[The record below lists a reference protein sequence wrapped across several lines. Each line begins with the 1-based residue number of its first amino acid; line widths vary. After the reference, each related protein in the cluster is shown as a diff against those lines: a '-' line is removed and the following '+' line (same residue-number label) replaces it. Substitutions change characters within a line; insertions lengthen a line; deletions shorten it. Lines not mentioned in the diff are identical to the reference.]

1 MEWGHEER
9 RTTRRVGCDLNHSVS
24 ARVEVDGQPSL
35 PLALYLLDMSEG
47 GMRINMDRELPSGQI
62 FTLYVSLAGLGGEGE
77 FRTSCEVAWQK
88 GLLGEAWVAG
98 LRFTEMSPKDGEL
111 LRSTLDRFEG
121 PNRRLR
127 FRLRS
132 VVPVSVRF
140 EDDWFYMTATEL
152 SPEGL
157 RIRTTPVPW
166 LAPGC
171 ELSLWLHLGSEWP
184 LEPLDAE
191 VLWREEV
198 WRDRI
203 EVGFRF
209 LDLAEDEALLI
220 KSYIERSLLEEEK
233 DEASSG
239 A

>member
-1 MEWGHEER
+1 MDWEHEER

-24 ARVEVDGQPSL
+24 ATVEVDGQQSYPV
-35 PLALYLLDMSEG
+35 ALYLLDMSEG
-47 GMRINMDRELPSGQI
+47 GMRINMDRQLPTEKP
-62 FTLYVSLAGLGGEGE
+62 FTLCVNLVGLGGSGE
-77 FRTSCEVAWQK
+77 FRTTCEVAWQK

-98 LRFTEMSPKDGEL
+98 LRFTTMTEADGDR
-111 LRSTLDRFEG
+111 LRSTISQFDG

-166 LAPGC
+166 LSPGC

-209 LDLAEDEALLI
+209 LDLTEDDALLI
-220 KSYIERSLLEEEK
+220 QSYIERSLQ
-233 DEASSG
+233 DEATSSSPED
-239 A
+239 

>member
-1 MEWGHEER
+1 MDWGHEER

-24 ARVEVDGQPSL
+24 ARVEVDGQPSI
-35 PLALYLLDMSEG
+35 PIALYLLDVSEG
-47 GMRINMDRELPSGQI
+47 GMRINMDRELPSDQT
-62 FTLYVSLAGLGGEGE
+62 FRLCFSLAALGGQGE
-77 FRTSCEVAWQK
+77 FASHCEVAWQK

-98 LRFTEMSPKDGEL
+98 LRFTQMSDADGEL
-111 LRSTLDRFEG
+111 LRRTIDQFEG

-166 LAPGC
+166 LSPGC

-184 LEPLDAE
+184 IEPLEAE

-209 LDLAEDEALLI
+209 LDPDEEDALVI
-220 KSYIERSLLEEEK
+220 KSYIERSLQEEQEQSEP
-233 DEASSG
+233 D
-239 A
+239 

>member
-1 MEWGHEER
+1 MEWGQHER
-9 RTTRRVGCDLNHSVS
+9 RTTRRVGCDLNHSVA
-24 ARVEVDGQPSL
+24 ARVEVDGQQAVPI
-35 PLALYLLDMSEG
+35 ALYLLDLSEG
-47 GMRINMDRELPSGQI
+47 GMRINLDRQLPVDQQ
-62 FTLYVSLAGLGGEGE
+62 FTLLVPLESLGSEGE
-77 FRTSCEVAWQK
+77 LRLTCEVAWQK

-98 LRFTEMSPKDGEL
+98 LRFTELAEPDGDR
-111 LRSTLDRFEG
+111 LRTTIEQFEG

-166 LAPGC
+166 LNLGC

-184 LEPLDAE
+184 IEPLDAE

-209 LDLAEDEALLI
+209 LDLTEEDALLI
-220 KSYIERSLLEEEK
+220 KSYIERSLLEESDQGEP
-233 DEASSG
+233 
-239 A
+239 

>member
-1 MEWGHEER
+1 MDWGHEER
-9 RTTRRVGCDLNHSVS
+9 RTTPRVGCDLNHSVA
-24 ARVEVDGQPSL
+24 ARVEMDGQPSL
-35 PLALYLLDMSEG
+35 PIALYLLDMSEG
-47 GMRINMDRELPSGQI
+47 GMRVNTDRELPSGSV
-62 FTLYVSLAGLGGEGE
+62 FRLCVNLASLGGEGE
-77 FRTSCEVAWQK
+77 FRTDCEVAWQK

-98 LRFTEMSPKDGEL
+98 LRFTEMSEEDNAR
-111 LRSTLDRFEG
+111 LRDTIGQFEG

-209 LDLAEDEALLI
+209 LDLDEDDACLI
-220 KSYIERSLLEEEK
+220 QSYIERSLRDEEK
-233 DEASSG
+233 DSASN
-239 A
+239 

>member
-1 MEWGHEER
+1 MEWSHKDR
-9 RTTRRVGCDLNHSVS
+9 RSSPRVGCDLNHSVT
-24 ARVEVDGQPSL
+24 ARFAVAGQSEVPV
-35 PLALYLLDMSEG
+35 ALYLLDLSEG
-47 GMRINMDRELPSGQI
+47 GMRINLDRELPAGQDFELI
-62 FTLYVSLAGLGGEGE
+62 VSMASLGQEGE
-77 FRTSCEVAWQK
+77 LRTRCQVAWQK

-98 LRFTEMSPKDGEL
+98 LRFLDMSAVDQAR
-111 LRSTLDRFEG
+111 LRETIEGFEG

-166 LAPGC
+166 LSPGC
-171 ELSLWLHLGSEWP
+171 QLILWLHLGSEWP

-191 VLWREEV
+191 VLWREDV

-209 LDLAEDEALLI
+209 LELDEDDARLI
-220 KSYIERSLLEEEK
+220 QTYIDRSLQEEEG
-233 DEASSG
+233 EEEP
-239 A
+239 